1 MKTTFSRIFFI
12 ITVALLSTLMVIGT
26 AYQRLAGKFLDEQ
39 AIGQLENNAQVI
51 CKFAQAV
58 YTNENINSHDF
69 IVAMSLSDALT
80 VSDTA
85 VFDTAGRLVMCSHAP
100 LGCEHRGLVLNS
112 NYLDRILS
120 SEKTVDTLV
129 LTGLYDENRY
139 VVAMPVADPETGTIF
154 GVIMVSAPVSTSRM
168 VLDRI
173 FDIYTFVSV
182 LVAVCSAVLMA
193 WLARKQSSPLKEL
206 ADTAKAFGHGDLT
219 ARVSIRER
227 EPREIQELGIAFNN
241 MAAELEKSEYQRQEF
256 VANVSHELKTPMTT
270 ISGYVDGILDGTI
283 PQDKSRQYLQ
293 VVSSETKRLNRLV
306 RSMLDIS
313 KLQDQGGVPHQMKT
327 HFDLTEC
334 VGQVLISFE
343 HKIMSKKLDVQVQ
356 MPEHPV
362 FTFACQDYIT
372 QVVYNLIDN
381 GVKFSPENGTLSV
394 TIQESDTKAFV
405 SIQNQ
410 GQTIPPEELP
420 LVFDRFHKTDKSRSQ
435 NRDSWG
441 LGLYI
446 VKTIICSHGEDIS
459 VTSRD
464 GTTTFTFTLPL
475 GN

>member
-100 LGCEHRGLVLNS
+100 LGCEHRGLMLNS

-129 LTGLYDENRY
+129 LTGLYEENRY
-139 VVAMPVADPETGTIF
+139 VVAMPVADPETGAIF

-193 WLARKQSSPLKEL
+193 WLARKQSNPLKEL
-206 ADTAKAFGHGDLT
+206 ADTAKAFGHGDLK
-219 ARVSIRER
+219 ARVPIRER
-227 EPREIQELGIAFNN
+227 EPREIQELALAFNN

-283 PQDKSRQYLQ
+283 PQEKSRQYLQ

-313 KLQDQGGVPHQMKT
+313 RLQGGGIPEEQLT
-327 HFDLTEC
+327 HFDICEC
-334 VGQVLISFE
+334 MGQVLINFE
-343 HKIMSKKLDVQVQ
+343 QKINGKNLDVQVD

-362 FTFACQDYIT
+362 YVLAQQDYLT
-372 QVVYNLIDN
+372 QVIFNLVDN
-381 GVKFSPENGTLSV
+381 AVKFCPDSSTLALK
-394 TIQESDTKAFV
+394 IQESGSKAYV
-405 SIQNQ
+405 SVTND
-410 GQTIPPEELP
+410 GPTIPPEELP
-420 LVFDRFHKTDKSRSQ
+420 LVFDRFHKIDKSRSQ

-446 VKTIICSHGEDIS
+446 VKTIVCSHGEDIS

-464 GTTTFTFTLPL
+464 GKTTFTFTMPL
-475 GN
+475 EN